1 MDRTPG
7 QRIKE
12 KREQLGLSQSE
23 LANRLGIS
31 NSSVAH
37 TEADRSDI
45 TYTRLLAYALAL
57 NCHVEELISDNYKN
71 PLLENIERLKE
82 EWKKEQMTK
91 NVNFYEIGQRSE
103 CESMIQKGNISEI
116 ENLTPNERLII
127 ERYRMLPQKDKA
139 ALLGQ
144 ILTYEPSSE
153 RKEDTP

>member
-71 PLLENIERLKE
+71 PLVENIERLKE

-103 CESMIQKGNISEI
+103 S
-116 ENLTPNERLII
+116 ENLTQNERLII

-139 ALLGQ
+139 AILGQ
-144 ILTYEPSSE
+144 ILTYEPFQ
-153 RKEDTP
+153 TVQMQIQHL

>member
-1 MDRTPG
+1 MKTPG
-7 QRIKE
+7 QHIKE

-71 PLLENIERLKE
+71 PLVENIERLKE
-82 EWKKEQMTK
+82 EWKKEQMTRPVHESNYCK
-91 NVNFYEIGQRSE
+91 DADGAESE
-103 CESMIQKGNISEI
+103 Y
-116 ENLTPNERLII
+116 LTPNERLII
-127 ERYRMLPQKDKA
+127 ERYRMLSQKDKA

-144 ILTYEPSSE
+144 ILTFEPSSE

>member
-71 PLLENIERLKE
+71 PLVDNIEKLKE
-82 EWKKEQMTK
+82 EWKKEQMAQ

-103 CESMIQKGNISEI
+103 CEGMKQREIISES
-116 ENLTPNERLII
+116 ENLTQNERLII

-144 ILTYEPSSE
+144 ILTYEPQE
-153 RKEDTP
+153 E

>member
-91 NVNFYEIGQRSE
+91 NVNFYENGQRSE
-103 CESMIQKGNISEI
+103 CESMKQEGNISES
-116 ENLTPNERLII
+116 ENLTQNERLII

-153 RKEDTP
+153 